1 MIKFNSRKMS
11 IFLMSIML
19 LTGCVANLKDSGDTH
34 AGVDDNYPWETWET
48 CSQIIGDHP
57 CDFTLTD
64 QNGDD
69 VSLYEHHGD
78 VIVLDLSTMWC
89 GPCQMAASETQSIQD
104 KYAGRITY
112 VTVLIENLAGVDPIQ
127 EDLTLWSDVFGIN
140 APILGG
146 SRSLI
151 DSGGVIGWPIE
162 SWPTFFFITDE
173 MVLHTSMK
181 GFSAYYLEALIEDT
195 LEQ

>member
-1 MIKFNSRKMS
+1 MTGLNLKRII
-11 IFLMSIML
+11 IFLLSAMYIA
-19 LTGCVANLKDSGDTH
+19 GCTPHLKDSGDSHT
-34 AGVDDNYPWETWET
+34 GVDGKYTWETWET
-48 CSQIIGDHP
+48 CSQISGDHP
-57 CDFTLTD
+57 CDFTLID
-64 QNGDD
+64 QDGID
-69 VSLYEHHGD
+69 VSLYDFYGD

-89 GPCQMAASETQSIQD
+89 GPCQMAASDTQSIQD

-112 VTVLIENLAGVDPIQ
+112 ITVLIENLAGVDPVQ
-127 EDLTLWSDVFGIN
+127 EDLMLWSDVFGIN

-151 DSGGVIGWPIE
+151 DSGGVIGWPLE

-195 LEQ
+195 MEQ